1 MNEMIKKVIKNNVI
15 NDLRE
20 MKAEPKFNTKGHIYC
35 VIKLEDGEYKGI
47 VKTYKQQSTAYDY
60 ARKLQYKSVY
70 SVEHEKYFVSSIHRS
85 EVYDLKKEEKVTNEK
100 ITNEKEEKIFRNHD
114 VLYIR
119 KIMNELDRKTGN
131 NTSDIPVKIV
141 PNNKKYLACYKY
153 WHNDRKPDSFE
164 FTEDIVNIDDQS
176 LIDTIKHEY
185 AHYIQSSVIKS
196 KRCGHNQQ
204 FKNICEK
211 LGTNNY
217 GKYCNDSIMTSLK
230 EMRSK
235 AQH

>member
-20 MKAEPKFNTKGHIYC
+20 MKDESKFNTKGYIYC

-47 VKTYKQQSTAYDY
+47 EKTYKQQSTAYDY

-70 SVEHEKYFVSSIHRS
+70 SVEHEKYFVFDVHKNDI
-85 EVYDLKKEEKVTNEK
+85 YDFEKDEKEK
-100 ITNEKEEKIFRNHD
+100 ITNEKETKIFKKHDINFIRN
-114 VLYIR
+114 
-119 KIMNELDRKTGN
+119 IMNDLDKQTGN
-131 NTSDIPVKIV
+131 NTSDIPLKIV

-153 WHNDRKPDSFE
+153 WSNNRNPESFE

-185 AHYIQSSVIKS
+185 AHYIQSTVIKS

-204 FKNICEK
+204 FKNICKK
-211 LGTNNY
+211 LGTDNY
-217 GKYCNDSIMTSLK
+217 GEYCTDSIMTALK
-230 EMRSK
+230 EMRNK
-235 AQH
+235 AQY

>member
-1 MNEMIKKVIKNNVI
+1 MNEIIKKVIKNNVI

-20 MKAEPKFNTKGHIYC
+20 MKAESKFNTKGHIYC
-35 VIKLEDGEYKGI
+35 VIKLEDGEYKEI

-70 SVEHEKYFVSSIHRS
+70 SVEHEKYFVFDVHKNEIC
-85 EVYDLKKEEKVTNEK
+85 DFEKDEKEK
-100 ITNEKEEKIFRNHD
+100 ITNEKEIKIFKKHDINFIRN
-114 VLYIR
+114 
-119 KIMNELDRKTGN
+119 IMNGLDKQTGN
-131 NTSDIPVKIV
+131 DTTNIPVKIV
-141 PNNKKYLACYKY
+141 KNNEKYLACYKY
-153 WHNDRKPDSFE
+153 YHNDRKPDSFE
-164 FTEDIVNIDDQS
+164 FTEDIINIDDQS

-204 FKNICEK
+204 FKNICEQ
-211 LGTNNY
+211 LGTDNC
-217 GKYCNDSIMTSLK
+217 GKYCTDSIMTALK
-230 EMRSK
+230 EMRSA